1 MAVPFS
7 CTTPDPLHAHT
18 PTILLS
24 RDRQYCEQFSV
35 ESKET
40 SASFLNVT
48 QKENIPRN
56 NRHMTRCSTSL
67 VIKEI
72 QIKTIMRYHLMPVRI
87 AFIKKTKAN
96 KCWHGC
102 REKRTTLHC
111 WYKLVWPLWK
121 TILRFLPKLKIGLWC
136 AWAIPLLEIYTNDMK
151 TPTWKISAHLCSE

>member
-1 MAVPFS
+1 MFKNSYNSIINKPNKSTWKWAKDINRHFS
-7 CTTPDPLHAHT
+7 
-18 PTILLS
+18 
-24 RDRQYCEQFSV
+24 
-35 ESKET
+35 
-40 SASFLNVT
+40 
-48 QKENIPRN
+48 KENIPRN

-121 TILRFLPKLKIGLWC
+121 TILRFLPKLKIVLRC